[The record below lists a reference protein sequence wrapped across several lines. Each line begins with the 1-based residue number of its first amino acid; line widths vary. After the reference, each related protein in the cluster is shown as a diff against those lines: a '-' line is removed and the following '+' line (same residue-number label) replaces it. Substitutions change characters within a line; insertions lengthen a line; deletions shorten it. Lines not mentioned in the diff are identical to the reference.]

1 MHIEPGVVDGAK
13 ILLSVATSAIA
24 CGLTVKA
31 CLETRKSSGTAALVQ
46 RSVIATFLVFCFF
59 EVLWH
64 HPVGISE
71 VHLIMGSSL
80 FLLFGAG
87 HQRSVCR
94 VGQQPAG
101 KWRTPD
107 YRLTTYPCDQGW
119 GS

>member
-31 CLETRKSSGTAALVQ
+31 CLETRKSSGTVALVQ

-80 FLLFGAG
+80 F
-87 HQRSVCR
+87 
-94 VGQQPAG
+94 
-101 KWRTPD
+101 
-107 YRLTTYPCDQGW
+107 
-119 GS
+119 